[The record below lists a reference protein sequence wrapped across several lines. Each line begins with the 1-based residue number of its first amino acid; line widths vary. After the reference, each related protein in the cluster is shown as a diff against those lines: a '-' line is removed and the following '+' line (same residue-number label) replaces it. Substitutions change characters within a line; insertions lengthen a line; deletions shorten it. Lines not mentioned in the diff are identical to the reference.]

1 MKLDY
6 NYYMDLA
13 LKEAEAALNN
23 NEVPVGA
30 LLIDVDGTVLT
41 RAHNLKETKFD
52 VTSHAEI
59 EVIRKAS
66 FFKKNWRLDN
76 LTLIV
81 TLSPCLMCV
90 GAIKDSRIKRVV
102 IGCNDDNLSI
112 NEKELINNI
121 YFENNIEVIKGI
133 KEKESKE
140 LLNKFFKENR

>member
-6 NYYMDLA
+6 NYFMDLA
-13 LKEAEAALNN
+13 LKEAKKALNN
-23 NEVPVGA
+23 NEIPVGA
-30 LLIDVDGTVLT
+30 LLIDDDGNVL
-41 RAHNLKETKFD
+41 ASSYNKKESKFD

-66 FFKKNWRLDN
+66 FFKKNRRLDN
-76 LTLIV
+76 LTLVV
-81 TLSPCLMCV
+81 TLSPCLMCL

-102 IGCNDDNLSI
+102 YSIEDDNLSI

-133 KEKESKE
+133 KEEESKE
-140 LLNKFFKENR
+140 LLNQFFKQNR

>member
-1 MKLDY
+1 MKIDY
-6 NYYMDLA
+6 EKMMDLA
-13 LKEAEAALNN
+13 ILEAKKAKDN

-30 LLIDVDGTVLT
+30 ILIDDTATVL
-41 RAHNLKETKFD
+41 ASSYNKKEEKSD

-59 EVIRKAS
+59 EVIREYS
-66 FFKKNWRLDN
+66 KKINNWRLSN

-112 NEKELINNI
+112 NEKELIDNI
-121 YFENNIEVIKGI
+121 YFENNIEVIRGI
-133 KEKESKE
+133 KEKECKK
-140 LLNKFFKENR
+140 LLNKSINSK